1 MLQHIQSGLH
11 IPDEV
16 EIKFNSKVMYRHQ
29 KEIRQYL
36 QVSTFGKD
44 ALHVATKAIYKAAYV
59 MDHPPDLINVA
70 IEELIKGHYE
80 LPAFSTLDRLVRR
93 VRTLVNNQLCHT
105 VMNRLSNQEKHK
117 LDELL
122 RTSQETKH
130 SSFNYFKELPK
141 SPSISHMKELQ
152 NKLDFIT
159 SFMSNIEEL
168 LKEVPNSKVKNF
180 ALEALALDASEM
192 KDFTMAKRYTLL
204 LSVIYRSQI
213 ITRDHLIDMF
223 LKRIARI
230 HKKGK
235 EELALLREKQRSISE
250 NLISILSEVLH
261 TTHMHDDT
269 NIIGSEITELF
280 ERRGGIDSLQQDCL
294 ALSSYNGNNYLPLL
308 EKFYNSH
315 RKTLFRLISL
325 LKLDSTTQ
333 DDSLIKALQF
343 LLLNENRRVEHLPTR
358 IDLSFANEQW
368 KQALRVG
375 KGSNLLYR
383 KRLEICIFSYLA
395 SELKTGDVSVQ
406 GSEKYADYRKQ
417 LLSWEECEPLVKE
430 YCKELNFPSS
440 PTQFVKQLKQNL
452 TSVANTVDSNYPNNG
467 QVMITEAGEPIL
479 KRFVRKTV
487 SISSKLLEKEIIQ
500 RLPERTVLDI
510 LCNVELTWSRKTG
523 TQIRLRN

>member
-1 MLQHIQSGLH
+1 MTSVERTAYPRFKQNVSKKELAAIYTITHEENIFAHRVARGKSSVFICLVMLKSFQRLGYFPRPKDIPPMVLQHIQSHLN

-16 EIKFNSKVMYRHQ
+16 ELKFNSKAMYRHQ

-36 QVSTFGKD
+36 QVYTFGKD
-44 ALHVATKAIYKAAYV
+44 ALHVATKAIYNASHV

-70 IEELIKGHYE
+70 IEELIKERYE

-93 VRTLVNNQLCHT
+93 VRTLVNNRLCHT
-105 VMNRLSNQEKHK
+105 VMSQLSKQEKYK

-130 SSFNYFKELPK
+130 SGFNYFKELPK

-168 LKEVPNSKVKNF
+168 LKEIPNSKIKNF
-180 ALEALALDASEM
+180 ASEALALDASEI
-192 KDFTMAKRYTLL
+192 KDFNMAKRYTLL

-213 ITRDHLIDMF
+213 VTRDNLIDMF
-223 LKRIARI
+223 LKRVARI

-235 EELALLREKQRSISE
+235 EELALLREQQRSISE
-250 NLISILSEVLH
+250 NLISILSEVLY
-261 TTHMHDDT
+261 TTHMYDDT

-343 LLLNENRRVEHLPTR
+343 LLLNENRRVEHLPTNL
-358 IDLSFANEQW
+358 DLSFANEQW
-368 KQALRVG
+368 KQTLRVG
-375 KGSNLLYR
+375 KDSNLLY
-383 KRLEICIFSYLA
+383 IS
-395 SELKTGDVSVQ
+395 
-406 GSEKYADYRKQ
+406 
-417 LLSWEECEPLVKE
+417 PL
-430 YCKELNFPSS
+430 
-440 PTQFVKQLKQNL
+440 
-452 TSVANTVDSNYPNNG
+452 
-467 QVMITEAGEPIL
+467 
-479 KRFVRKTV
+479 
-487 SISSKLLEKEIIQ
+487 
-500 RLPERTVLDI
+500 
-510 LCNVELTWSRKTG
+510 
-523 TQIRLRN
+523 